1 MKDGPLALAHRALA
15 DAVELLAAASD
26 TTAPPDEVL
35 SALTVCEGLTRRLDH
50 LSVTRIAD
58 LVRRGTFAERGYRS
72 PAAALA
78 DLLGWE
84 RGEAGRRVRIA
95 EQIGVRVGLD
105 GQPLPPRLAATAQV
119 FAAGATSLRHVETI
133 GRELATAAAARL
145 APQVWAAAEDDLAD
159 KATLYTAS
167 ELGDYAR
174 TLIDRL
180 DQDGADDDPPAQVNS
195 LVLRPRADGSGGKIT
210 ADLDALLFETVAAA
224 IDAAAKPLTKED
236 DRSMTER
243 QAEGLGEICGSVM
256 THGSTEV
263 LPACGG
269 ERPHLSVIIRLEDLE
284 RRARGAVLDFGA
296 RLSPAQVRLLACD
309 ARVVPVVMNGAGQPL
324 DVGRATRT
332 VPDGLR
338 RAVAARDRGCAH
350 RGCRRS
356 ASWCEIHH
364 LIPWE
369 SGGDTSLDNCAM
381 LCRQHHRLMH
391 QPGWTV
397 RMRDGLPEFIPP
409 KWVDADQIP
418 RRKPALF
425 TG

>member
-1 MKDGPLALAHRALA
+1 
-15 DAVELLAAASD
+15 
-26 TTAPPDEVL
+26 
-35 SALTVCEGLTRRLDH
+35 
-50 LSVTRIAD
+50 
-58 LVRRGTFAERGYRS
+58 
-72 PAAALA
+72 
-78 DLLGWE
+78 
-84 RGEAGRRVRIA
+84 
-95 EQIGVRVGLD
+95 
-105 GQPLPPRLAATAQV
+105 
-119 FAAGATSLRHVETI
+119 
-133 GRELATAAAARL
+133 
-145 APQVWAAAEDDLAD
+145 
-159 KATLYTAS
+159 
-167 ELGDYAR
+167 
-174 TLIDRL
+174 
-180 DQDGADDDPPAQVNS
+180 
-195 LVLRPRADGSGGKIT
+195 
-210 ADLDALLFETVAAA
+210 
-224 IDAAAKPLTKED
+224 
-236 DRSMTER
+236 
-243 QAEGLGEICGSVM
+243 
-256 THGSTEV
+256 
-263 LPACGG
+263 
-269 ERPHLSVIIRLEDLE
+269 
-284 RRARGAVLDFGA
+284 
-296 RLSPAQVRLLACD
+296 
-309 ARVVPVVMNGAGQPL
+309 MNGAGQPL